1 MIKMKI
7 EVRAAVWGALMAA
20 DVDDKLARIA
30 ALHRAEAAD
39 EVDVDPACILLVA
52 ATPGRP
58 LKPVLVHPARVPKRR
73 LGTPAGRVALLH
85 ALAHI
90 EFNAVN
96 LALDIIAR
104 FAGLPREF
112 YLDWLQVAAEEA
124 LHFKLLRQHLGE
136 LGGAYGELPAH
147 DGLWEA
153 AAKTR
158 EDVLARLGLVP
169 RILEARGL
177 DVTPGLQQ
185 RLASAGDH
193 AAAAI
198 LARVLTDEIGHVAIA
213 NRWFDYFCAARGV
226 EPATTFRHLC
236 EEFGVRLPQPPFNHT
251 ARLAAGFTQA
261 ELIALA
267 APRTSA

>member
-7 EVRAAVWGALMAA
+7 ELRAAVWGALMAA

-124 LHFKLLRQHLGE
+124 LHF
-136 LGGAYGELPAH
+136 
-147 DGLWEA
+147 
-153 AAKTR
+153 
-158 EDVLARLGLVP
+158 
-169 RILEARGL
+169 
-177 DVTPGLQQ
+177 
-185 RLASAGDH
+185 
-193 AAAAI
+193 
-198 LARVLTDEIGHVAIA
+198 
-213 NRWFDYFCAARGV
+213 
-226 EPATTFRHLC
+226 
-236 EEFGVRLPQPPFNHT
+236 
-251 ARLAAGFTQA
+251 
-261 ELIALA
+261 
-267 APRTSA
+267 